1 MSGFVQDA
9 DQLQPRFYRVT
20 LTLTGGSGDY
30 TGDGS
35 GATHGAVYPQDHSQ
49 FTTLPSTLNNG
60 RKVARGHLRF
70 FNIIDALNRFADAQI
85 IDVDF
90 TSAGK
95 TVADNLPTEVTFTV
109 KYDRDAN
116 ILGSVT
122 EADGLNV
129 SSFTP
134 TTGGAVTIDSTAKAL
149 RYLIGQ
155 ALDLT
160 MTKRVRVYNGALS
173 TESDVEITVE
183 GPDTVA
189 NMYDDIA
196 VAVIATAEVIDDN

>member
-9 DQLQPRFYRVT
+9 DQLQPRCCRVT

-35 GATHGAVYPQDHSQ
+35 GATHGAVQPQDHSQ

-116 ILGSVT
+116 ILGGVT

-134 TTGGAVTIDSTAKAL
+134 TTGGAVTIDTTANAL

-160 MTKRVRVYNGALS
+160 FTKRVRVYNGALS
-173 TESDVEITVE
+173 TESDEEITVE

-196 VAVIATAEVIDDN
+196 VAIIATAEVIDEN

>member
-129 SSFTP
+129 SSFSP
-134 TTGGAVTIDSTAKAL
+134 TTGGAVTIDTTAKAL

-160 MTKRVRVYNGALS
+160 FTKRVRVYNGALS
-173 TESDVEITVE
+173 TESDEEITVE

-196 VAVIATAEVIDDN
+196 VAIIATAEVIDEN

>member
-129 SSFTP
+129 SAFTA
-134 TTGGAVTIDSTAKAL
+134 TSGEVTIDTTAKAL
-149 RYLIGQ
+149 QYLIGQ
-155 ALDLT
+155 AMDLDY
-160 MTKRVRVYNGALS
+160 TKRVRVYNGALA
-173 TESDVEITVE
+173 TESDEEIIVE
-183 GPDTVA
+183 GPADIA
-189 NMYDDIA
+189 DMYDDIA
-196 VAVIATAEVIDDN
+196 VSIIATAEVIDDN

>member
-20 LTLTGGSGDY
+20 LDLDGGEGDY
-30 TGDGS
+30 TGDGT

-49 FTTLPSTLNNG
+49 FTTLPSTLANG

-129 SSFTP
+129 STFTA
-134 TTGGAVTIDSTAKAL
+134 TSGAVTIDTTAKAL
-149 RYLIGQ
+149 QYLIGQ
-155 ALDLT
+155 AMDLT
-160 MTKRVRVYNGALS
+160 YTKRVRVYNGALS
-173 TESDVEITVE
+173 TESDEDITVE

-189 NMYDDIA
+189 NMYDDIT
-196 VAVIATAEVIDDN
+196 VSIIATAEVIDDN

>member
-173 TESDVEITVE
+173 TESDEEITVE

-189 NMYDDIA
+189 DMYDDIA
-196 VAVIATAEVIDDN
+196 VSIIATAEVIDDN

>member
-20 LTLTGGSGDY
+20 LDLDGGEGDY

-49 FTTLPSTLNNG
+49 FTTLPSTLANG

-129 SSFTP
+129 SSFTA
-134 TTGGAVTIDSTAKAL
+134 TSGAVTIDTTAKAL

-160 MTKRVRVYNGALS
+160 FTKRVRVYNGALS
-173 TESDVEITVE
+173 TESDEDITVE

-196 VAVIATAEVIDDN
+196 VAIIATAEVIDDN

>member
-49 FTTLPSTLNNG
+49 FTTLPSTLANG

-129 SSFTP
+129 SSFAP
-134 TTGGAVTIDSTAKAL
+134 TTGGAVTIDTTAKAL

-160 MTKRVRVYNGALS
+160 FTKRVRVYNGALS
-173 TESDVEITVE
+173 TESDEEITVE

-196 VAVIATAEVIDDN
+196 VSIIATAEVIDDN

>member
-20 LTLTGGSGDY
+20 ITLDGGNY
-30 TGDGS
+30 NGDGS

-109 KYDRDAN
+109 KYERDAN

-122 EADGLNV
+122 ETDGLNV

-134 TTGGAVTIDSTAKAL
+134 TTGGAVTIDTTAKAL

-155 ALDLT
+155 AMDVT
-160 MTKRVRVYNGALS
+160 TTRRVRVYNGALS
-173 TESDVEITVE
+173 TESDEDITVE
-183 GPDTVA
+183 GPADVA
-189 NMYDDIA
+189 DMYDDIT
-196 VAVIATAEVIDDN
+196 VTIIATAEVIDDN

>member
-1 MSGFVQDA
+1 IKENNMSGFVQDA

-20 LTLTGGSGDY
+20 LDLDGGEGDY

-129 SSFTP
+129 
-134 TTGGAVTIDSTAKAL
+134 
-149 RYLIGQ
+149 
-155 ALDLT
+155 
-160 MTKRVRVYNGALS
+160 
-173 TESDVEITVE
+173 
-183 GPDTVA
+183 
-189 NMYDDIA
+189 
-196 VAVIATAEVIDDN
+196 

>member
-1 MSGFVQDA
+1 MSGFQQDTN
-9 DQLQPRFYRVT
+9 QLQPRFYRVT
-20 LTLTGGSGDY
+20 LTLTGGSGTY

-35 GATHGAVYPQDHSQ
+35 GATHGAVYSQDHSQ
-49 FTTLPSTLNNG
+49 FTTAPSTLTNG

-70 FNIIDALNRFADAQI
+70 MNIVDALNRFADCQI

-109 KYDRDAN
+109 RYDRDTN
-116 ILGSVT
+116 IVDSVKSVIGT
-122 EADGLNV
+122 PYQ
-129 SSFTP
+129 FTP
-134 TTGGAVTIDSTAKAL
+134 TSGGAVTVDSVAKAL
-149 RYLIGQ
+149 RYLVGQ
-155 ALDLT
+155 AMDLT
-160 MTKRVRVYNGALS
+160 FTKRVRVYDGTQGA
-173 TESDVEITVE
+173 EIDEEISIE

-196 VAVIATAEVIDDN
+196 VAILATAEVIDDN

>member
-1 MSGFVQDA
+1 MSGFQQDSN
-9 DQLQPRFYRVT
+9 QLQPNFYRVT

-35 GATHGAVYPQDHSQ
+35 GATHGAVYTQDHTQ

-60 RKVARGHLRF
+60 YKVARGHLRF
-70 FNIIDALNRFADAQI
+70 FNIIDALNRFADCQI

-109 KYDRDAN
+109 RYDRDAN
-116 ILGSVT
+116 IVDSVKSLIGT
-122 EADGLNV
+122 PYQFA
-129 SSFTP
+129 P
-134 TTGGAVTIDSTAKAL
+134 TTGGAVTVDSVAKAL
-149 RYLIGQ
+149 RYLVGQ
-155 ALDLT
+155 AMDVT
-160 MTKRVRVYNGALS
+160 TTKRVRVWNGALS

-183 GPDTVA
+183 GPADLA
-189 NMYDDIA
+189 DMYDDIA
-196 VAVIATAEVIDDN
+196 VTILATAEVVDNN